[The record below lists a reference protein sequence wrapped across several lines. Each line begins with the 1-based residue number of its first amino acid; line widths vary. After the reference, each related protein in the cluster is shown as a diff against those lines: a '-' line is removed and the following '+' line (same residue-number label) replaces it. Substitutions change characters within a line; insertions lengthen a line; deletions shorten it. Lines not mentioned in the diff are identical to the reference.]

1 MELAV
6 EEFQGIHNNVLEQL
20 AELQRSIA
28 EIKAE
33 NVAMKQEIFNEKD
46 KRKRA
51 EAKARR
57 LDQQLKYAQKTK
69 FGDKRQKAHKDVR
82 KEWDAINLKFTTTMS
97 DTFASK
103 NRHKYTIWY
112 RKIYNNELDILT
124 NRRWYFQ
131 FTHVIVLLILTINR
145 SLNDTY
151 FMVFK

>member
-57 LDQQLKYAQKTK
+57 LDQQLKYAQKNK
-69 FGDKRQKAHKDVR
+69 FVDKC
-82 KEWDAINLKFTTTMS
+82 
-97 DTFASK
+97 
-103 NRHKYTIWY
+103 
-112 RKIYNNELDILT
+112 
-124 NRRWYFQ
+124 
-131 FTHVIVLLILTINR
+131 
-145 SLNDTY
+145 
-151 FMVFK
+151 

>member
-57 LDQQLKYAQKTK
+57 LDQQLKYAQKIK
-69 FGDKRQKAHKDVR
+69 FGDKC
-82 KEWDAINLKFTTTMS
+82 
-97 DTFASK
+97 
-103 NRHKYTIWY
+103 
-112 RKIYNNELDILT
+112 
-124 NRRWYFQ
+124 
-131 FTHVIVLLILTINR
+131 
-145 SLNDTY
+145 
-151 FMVFK
+151 